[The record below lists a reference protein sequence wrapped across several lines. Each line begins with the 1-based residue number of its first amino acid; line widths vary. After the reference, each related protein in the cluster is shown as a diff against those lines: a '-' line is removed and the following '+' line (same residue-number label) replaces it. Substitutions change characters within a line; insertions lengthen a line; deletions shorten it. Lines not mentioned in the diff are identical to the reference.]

1 MQWRDD
7 PSMAQWRSPD
17 RPNLPAHHHPAL
29 LIELARARGVPE
41 HRLLRHTG
49 LFPEDMR
56 RGEATL
62 SDRQYRRLIGNILD
76 YGMGGQLALVWG
88 RQSLPGHYGSPSIQ
102 LQNAPNLAEA
112 LTCLHQWR
120 HRLCPLLTPVWW
132 RNRQWCYL
140 LWSTAGAGRL
150 APFLAPAAMAAV
162 YGLARHR
169 LGRPLDWHFLFAQ
182 TRPASPQS
190 HEVSLGPSVRFG
202 AGVDMIVLPVED
214 LYEPWPGR
222 SETAFAAASHEAE
235 QTPALSDAWPALPE
249 VVYRS
254 LAASPELP
262 AGLEGT
268 AGTLG
273 LSPSS
278 LKRHLREHD
287 TRFQTS
293 YDEVRLHHSLYL
305 HQVMGLS
312 MEGIA
317 ERLSHG
323 DRANFRRSFR
333 RWTGL
338 SPAQYQRLLPE

>member
-1 MQWRDD
+1 MRWQDEPQSATWRPLDT
-7 PSMAQWRSPD
+7 PH
-17 RPNLPAHHHPAL
+17 LPAHHHPAL
-29 LIELARARGVPE
+29 LIELAHTRGIPE

-56 RGEATL
+56 RGKAML
-62 SDRQYRRLIGNILD
+62 SDRQYRRLIGNILEYD
-76 YGMGGQLALVWG
+76 PGRDLALVWG
-88 RQSLPGHYGSPSIQ
+88 RQSLPGHYGPPSTQ

-112 LTCLHQWR
+112 LSCLHHWR
-120 HRLCPLLTPVWW
+120 RQLSPLLTPVWW
-132 RNRQWCYL
+132 HNRQWCYL
-140 LWSTAGAGRL
+140 LWTTAGAGRL
-150 APFLAPAAMAAV
+150 SSFLVPATMAAV
-162 YGLARHR
+162 YGLARHQLAR
-169 LGRPLDWHFLFAQ
+169 VPRWHFLFAGPQ
-182 TRPASPQS
+182 PTRPQS
-190 HEVSLGPSVRFG
+190 HEVNLGSRLRFD
-202 AGVDMIVLPVED
+202 AGVDMVVLPVED

-222 SETAFAAASHEAE
+222 SETAFSAAAHEAE
-235 QTPALSDAWPALPE
+235 LGPALSGAAPTLPE
-249 VVYRS
+249 VVYQS
-254 LAASPELP
+254 LATHPET
-262 AGLEGT
+262 ATGLDDT
-268 AGTLG
+268 AGALG

-278 LKRHLREHD
+278 LKRHLRD
-287 TRFQTS
+287 YDSRFQAL

>member
-7 PSMAQWRSPD
+7 SLEATWRSPD
-17 RPNLPAHHHPAL
+17 TPHLPAHHHPAL
-29 LIELARARGVPE
+29 LIELAHARGIPE

-56 RGEATL
+56 RGEAML
-62 SDRQYRRLIGNILD
+62 SDRQYRRLIGNILEYD
-76 YGMGGQLALVWG
+76 TGGELALVWG
-88 RQSLPGHYGSPSIQ
+88 RQSLPGHYGPPSTQIH
-102 LQNAPNLAEA
+102 NAPNLAEA
-112 LTCLHQWR
+112 LNCLHHWR
-120 HRLCPLLTPVWW
+120 HQLSPLLTPLWW
-132 RNRQWCYL
+132 HNRQWCYL
-140 LWSTAGAGRL
+140 LWTTAGAGRRG
-150 APFLAPAAMAAV
+150 PFLVPAAMAAV

-169 LGRPLDWHFLFAQ
+169 LARSLDWHFLFAAP
-182 TRPASPQS
+182 RPTSPQPY
-190 HEVSLGPSVRFG
+190 EVNLGPTVRFG
-202 AGVDMIVLPVED
+202 AGVDMVVLPVED

-222 SETAFAAASHEAE
+222 SQTAFTAAAHEAE
-235 QTPALSDAWPALPE
+235 RVPALNGAGPTLPE
-249 VVYRS
+249 VVYQS
-254 LAASPELP
+254 LAAHPETP
-262 AGLEGT
+262 AGLDDT
-268 AGTLG
+268 AGALG

-278 LKRHLREHD
+278 LKRHLRD
-287 TRFQTS
+287 YDSRFQAL